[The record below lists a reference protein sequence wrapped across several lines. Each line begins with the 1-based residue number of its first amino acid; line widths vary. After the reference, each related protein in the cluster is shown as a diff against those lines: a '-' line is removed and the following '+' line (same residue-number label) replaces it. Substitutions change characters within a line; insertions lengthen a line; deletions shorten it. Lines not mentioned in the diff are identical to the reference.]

1 MTAQPLIAPMTTLII
16 DDEPPARRR
25 LVSLAR
31 HDARLS
37 VIGECEDGRQ
47 ALAAIRAERPDVVFL
62 DVQMPELGGFEVLE
76 ALADEP
82 DELLPAIVFVTA
94 FDEFAVR
101 AFERDA
107 LDYLLKPF
115 LDERFTA
122 AVDRVQRSLAR
133 DAHATHTAVARQAVT
148 SYRAAGRYLE
158 RIAVT
163 VGDTIVILQPA
174 DVDWIEA
181 ADNYVRLHVGAAVHR
196 IRGSIGGLVAKL
208 DPARFIRVHRWHA
221 VNLDRVRA
229 VEPWSHG
236 ELVLRLTSGARVR
249 VSRTYASE
257 VRAMLRND
265 VSPP

>member
-1 MTAQPLIAPMTTLII
+1 MTADPLMAPLTTLIV

-31 HDARLS
+31 RDPRLS

-47 ALAAIRAERPDVVFL
+47 ALAEIRAERPDVVFL

-76 ALADEP
+76 ALAGGAHERA
-82 DELLPAIVFVTA
+82 PAIVFVTA
-94 FDEFAVR
+94 YDEFAVR

-122 AVDRVQRSLAR
+122 AVDRVERALAR
-133 DAHATHTAVARQAVT
+133 DAQVPPSTVGRQAVP
-148 SYRAAGRYLE
+148 GRRTDARCLE
-158 RIAVT
+158 RIAVS
-163 VGDTIVILQPA
+163 VDGAIVILRPA

-181 ADNYVRLHVGAAVHR
+181 ADNYVRLHVGTTVHR
-196 IRGSIGGLVAKL
+196 VRGSLGGFVAKL
-208 DPARFIRVHRWHA
+208 DPTRFIRVHRWHA

-236 ELVLRLTSGARVR
+236 ELVLRLASGARLR

-257 VRAMLRND
+257 VRAILRND
-265 VSPP
+265 V

>member
-1 MTAQPLIAPMTTLII
+1 MTAQPLFAPMTALIV

-31 HDARLS
+31 RDPRLS
-37 VIGECEDGRQ
+37 VVGECEDGRQ
-47 ALAAIRAERPDVVFL
+47 ALAAIRAERPDIVFL
-62 DVQMPELGGFEVLE
+62 DVQMPELGGFDVVE
-76 ALADEP
+76 ALVDEP

-94 FDEFAVR
+94 YDEFAVR

-122 AVDRVQRSLAR
+122 AVDRVQRALSR
-133 DAHATHTAVARQAVT
+133 GAHATHAVARQAVT

-158 RIAVT
+158 RIAVS
-163 VGDTIVILQPA
+163 VGDAIVILQPA

-181 ADNYVRLHVGAAVHR
+181 ADNYVRLHVGTAIYR
-196 IRGSIGGLVAKL
+196 IRGSLGGFVAKL

-236 ELVLRLTSGARVR
+236 ELVLRLASGARVR
-249 VSRTYASE
+249 VSRTYASDI
-257 VRAMLRND
+257 RAILRND
-265 VSPP
+265 MRLP